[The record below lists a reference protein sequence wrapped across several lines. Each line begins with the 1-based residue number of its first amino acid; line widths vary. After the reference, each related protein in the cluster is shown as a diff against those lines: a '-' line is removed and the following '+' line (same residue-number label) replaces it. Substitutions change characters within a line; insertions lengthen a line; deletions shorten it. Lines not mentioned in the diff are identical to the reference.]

1 LESLPPGAIFCNE
14 FGVGSAR
21 SARSARSGGFRPLV
35 GHADGMGPA
44 LAAVAVAVGAGVAA
58 WLTDRRR
65 RSYADL
71 PTSPAAAV
79 FAGRNEVKGRAWAA
93 EPLTS
98 HREHEPSVWWDYCLE
113 EERQHTRTV
122 TSTDS
127 NGKSQTRTER
137 YEEWHSIDRR
147 SGALDTFEVVDDT
160 GSVPVRL
167 AEANVVPREV
177 LQRVFHED
185 DDTHGLLANLA
196 ELFDDK
202 TGRYRETERAV
213 VIGDELF
220 VVGEAVLDEATCVP
234 VLGGKVLVSTRS
246 ETSHVSWLVFA
257 VIALIVV
264 AVGAATAASGLLV
277 DPDEPATPTAWLP
290 GLALAGLL
298 LLLAWAVTI
307 HNRLR
312 LVSTGVD
319 RAWSLIDVQLQ
330 RRHDLMP
337 ALVRVVAGYAA
348 HERAVLESVTAARW
362 AAGTATAPSELSE
375 QAAEQT
381 AGLNQLLAVAEQYPE
396 LQADEAFLRL
406 QAELA
411 DCENRIAGSRTF
423 YNETLTLLR
432 DRARSFPGVLVARK
446 LPLTH
451 RDLIGAEGFE
461 RTVPTVEHVF
471 A

>member
-1 LESLPPGAIFCNE
+1 
-14 FGVGSAR
+14 
-21 SARSARSGGFRPLV
+21 
-35 GHADGMGPA
+35 MGPA
-44 LAAVAVAVGAGVAA
+44 LAAVAVAVVAGIAA

-79 FAGRNEVKGRAWAA
+79 FAGRNEVKGRAWAP

-98 HREHEPSVWWDYCLE
+98 HAEREPSVWWEYCLE
-113 EERQHTRTV
+113 EEREHTRTV
-122 TSTDS
+122 TTTT
-127 NGKSQTRTER
+127 NGKTSTRTER
-137 YEEWHSIDRR
+137 YKEWHSIDTR
-147 SGALDTFEVVDDT
+147 SGALDTFEVVDGT

-177 LQRVFHED
+177 RQRVFHED

-196 ELFDDK
+196 ELFDNK

-213 VIGDELF
+213 VVGDELF
-220 VVGEAVLDEATCVP
+220 VVGEAALDEATCVP

-246 ETSHVSWLVFA
+246 EKSHVSWLVFA

-264 AVGAATAASGLLV
+264 AVGAATAASGLLL
-277 DPDEPATPTAWLP
+277 DPDEPANPTAWLP
-290 GLALAGLL
+290 GLALAGLVL
-298 LLLAWAVTI
+298 VLAWAVTI

-330 RRHDLMP
+330 RRHDLVP
-337 ALVRVVAGYAA
+337 TLVQVVAGHAA
-348 HERAVLESVTAARW
+348 HEREVLESVTAARW
-362 AAGTATAPSELSE
+362 AAGTATAPAELSE

-381 AGLNQLLAVAEQYPE
+381 AGLTKLLAVAEQYPE
-396 LQADEAFLRL
+396 LKADEAFLRL
-406 QAELA
+406 QGELA
-411 DCENRIAGSRTF
+411 DCENRIAASRTF

-446 LPLTH
+446 LPMTH
-451 RDLIGAEGFE
+451 RELIGAEGFE
-461 RTVPTVEHVF
+461 RTVPTVEHAF

>member
-1 LESLPPGAIFCNE
+1 
-14 FGVGSAR
+14 
-21 SARSARSGGFRPLV
+21 
-35 GHADGMGPA
+35 MGPA
-44 LAAVAVAVGAGVAA
+44 LAALAVAVVAAVAA

-93 EPLTS
+93 DPLTS
-98 HREHEPSVWWDYCLE
+98 HTEHVPSVWWDYCLE
-113 EERQHTRTV
+113 EEREHTRTV

-127 NGKSQTRTER
+127 EGKSRTRTER
-137 YEEWHSIDRR
+137 YKEWHSIDTK
-147 SGALDTFEVVDDT
+147 SAALDTFEVVDDT

-196 ELFDDK
+196 ELFDNK

-213 VIGDELF
+213 VVGDELF
-220 VVGEAVLDEATCVP
+220 VVGEAVLDEASCVP
-234 VLGGKVLVSTRS
+234 VLGGNVLVSTRS
-246 ETSHVSWLVFA
+246 ESSHVSWLVFA
-257 VIALIVV
+257 VIGLIVV
-264 AVGAATAASGLLV
+264 AVGAATAASGLLI
-277 DPDEPATPTAWLP
+277 DPDEPASPAAWLP
-290 GLALAGLL
+290 GLALAGVLL
-298 LLLAWAVTI
+298 LLGWGVTI

-330 RRHDLMP
+330 RRYDLIP
-337 ALVRVVAGYAA
+337 ALVAVVAGYAA
-348 HERAVLESVTAARW
+348 HEREVLQSVTGARW
-362 AAGTATAPSELSE
+362 AAGNATAPAELSG

-381 AGLNQLLAVAEQYPE
+381 AGLTKLLAVAEQYPE
-396 LQADEAFLRL
+396 LKADEGFVRL
-406 QAELA
+406 QGELA
-411 DCENRIAGSRTF
+411 DCENRIAASRTF
-423 YNETLTLLR
+423 YNDTLTLLR
-432 DRARSFPGVLVARK
+432 DRARSFPGVLVARR

-451 RDLIGAEGFE
+451 RELIGAEGFE
-461 RTVPTVEHVF
+461 RTVPAIERAF